1 MAKRRRINLPI
12 SIYGNSF
19 PIALTYGDTR
29 AITQLQHK
37 FVNGANRM
45 YNKLVVP
52 LNRYNNFAGSL
63 HSLDVFLG
71 YEGATQLSARGY
83 DPHGFPSL
91 YRNEQDSRSLK
102 GNRFR

>member
-1 MAKRRRINLPI
+1 MRLYNVEIIVESALPALCVTAMTKRRRINLPI

-19 PIALTYGDTR
+19 SIALTYGETR
-29 AITQLQHK
+29 AIIQLQHK

-52 LNRYNNFAGSL
+52 LNRYNNFAGSV

-71 YEGATQLSARGY
+71 
-83 DPHGFPSL
+83 
-91 YRNEQDSRSLK
+91 
-102 GNRFR
+102 